1 MIKNTYL
8 CRQKYTIMRI
18 LAIIALI
25 ICSCIKTFAD
35 PTKFHL
41 SGLEILMQE
50 HGLANNTLLEI
61 YQDKKGF
68 LWLGTDVGISRYD
81 GISFHNYNLTER
93 EPLAVKRICEME
105 ADSLLW
111 LKLDNVDRIACFDK
125 KTGEYIALT
134 SKDNVLL
141 NNITDLCVSDSVLYA
156 ITTKGIAR
164 FDYNREKATITIDP
178 TIIVKHQFALKNLVY
193 DEKYLYAFDDVNN
206 VLVYDKKGQK
216 KSVLEYNRLK
226 TDKPIENIY
235 AINDHLW
242 ISTLWNGTYCYNPTS
257 NELRQLDAANRKF
270 ENLSIEGLDFSNDST
285 LIAATPHSILHIAFA
300 GKDYMHSAIDVQ
312 EMSFDNSMYNS
323 FIQNRIT
330 KLYVDKK
337 NAIIWLGTFGK
348 GLVKSSM
355 QDKDIHRIF
364 LRDEIKNIT
373 NLAQDA
379 QGYIWLTTER
389 SGVWKS
395 TSNQIS
401 PDLQFKM
408 WELSREDQYYSM
420 HKDTNGSLWIGDE
433 NGTVQRLNPLTN
445 QIVSYSPTYN
455 GTTTIGSIRK
465 IYHSIHNRLW
475 LVTNKGLFVYDYLTD
490 RCLASMTFNDTIKK
504 ITSMAEDGDGIMW
517 LGTNDGIRS
526 AEVNNGVIE
535 LKNGREQKAG
545 ISKSEVL
552 AVYVNRHNQLYIS
565 YADKIVQ
572 TDGLREEIF
581 DIKILQKDMI
591 SGHTTCI
598 IDDKSGNTW
607 MGNNMG
613 IMTIHN
619 KTKTAYTYNF
629 PERFYDVCQL
639 NNGQLMWTNSLG
651 LMYFSPRALKKRD
664 ITSPLYIS
672 DIEINYNKVDIGEE
686 VNGQVI
692 LKKPAYLLDELVL
705 SHSNNNI
712 VFYLTNLNYNQM
724 PNKTE
729 YRLLPDYPEWT
740 SSYIPKIEFG
750 NLRPGDYTLEA
761 RPISINDEEVPV
773 TTLKIHIKKHW
784 AVTMWAFVIYII
796 TIVIFGVLLY
806 SYFKGKAIRREFY
819 KQKEA
824 MLKSSLSKE
833 IKNRKEENSVNRQK
847 SQARYAVVSELRTP
861 LSMVLAPLKDIMTD
875 ATLSPA
881 LTSKAKVA
889 YRNAISMQNICNMM
903 QDVYEQ
909 ENEKKNLNVG
919 SYLLSDIINCAISS
933 SNELLNVAPIN
944 LHYDKQHNVKKEV
957 WIDRKKM
964 EYVFRNILFNAYRH
978 INFSGNININ
988 VFTEKNEDKE
998 YYCCQIKDDGKRT
1011 ITDLAA
1017 YPLSK
1022 EPENEELNTSENSE
1036 LVGLTFIKEYIG
1048 IHHGMLK
1055 IEKSAESGTNVIV
1068 SIPMGKEHFENDA
1081 NVTFVEAEEV
1091 KETEIITAEKKE
1103 VQQNEDEEI
1112 SFAANTPKGKH
1123 KMLIIEDNK
1132 DIRLYMKILFGAE
1145 YTLFIADNGED
1156 GIALAR
1162 KEMPDI
1168 ILSDVMM
1175 PGLSGFDI
1183 TQTIKEDLKTCHIPI
1198 ILLTALIGETNMIK
1212 GLELGADDYIL
1223 KPFNPDV
1230 LSSKV
1235 KRLIKNRMDLKQTYM
1250 RLMMNSTATNVAEED
1265 AEQKE
1270 DPFILQIIEN
1280 VEQNLQNPDFSVKRL
1295 AEMLNMSQP
1304 TLYRRV
1310 KMLTNYTIIELI
1322 RGVRMRRAAELLRTK
1337 RYSIQEVSEMV
1348 GYNDA
1353 PTFRKHFVDFY
1364 GTTPSTFV
1372 SKEETK
1378 AQNSM

>member
-1 MIKNTYL
+1 MVENTYF
-8 CRQKYTIMRI
+8 CGQNNKVMRI

-25 ICSCIKTFAD
+25 ICSCIKTFAE
-35 PTKFHL
+35 PHKFYL

-68 LWLGTDVGISRYD
+68 LWLGTDVGVSRYD
-81 GISFHNYNLTER
+81 GVSFHNYELTER

-105 ADSLLW
+105 ADSVLW
-111 LKLDNVDRIACFDK
+111 LKLDNVNRIACFDK
-125 KTGEYIALT
+125 RNGSYITLT
-134 SKDNVLL
+134 SKDNTLL
-141 NNITDLCVSDSVLYA
+141 NSVTDLCVSDSVLYA
-156 ITTKGIAR
+156 LTNKGVAR
-164 FDYNREKATITIDP
+164 LDYKRESGTIDITP
-178 TIIVKHQFALKNLVY
+178 TFIVKHPSALRDLVQ
-193 DEKYLYAFDDVNN
+193 DANYLYAFDDANN
-206 VLVYDKKGQK
+206 VLLYDKKSQK
-216 KSVLEYNRLK
+216 KQILEYGRLK
-226 TDKPIENIY
+226 TTKPIEHIY
-235 AINDHLW
+235 AVNGHLW
-242 ISTLWNGTYCYNPTS
+242 ISTHWNGTYCYNPIS
-257 NELRQLDAANRKF
+257 NELRQLELANMQFRSL
-270 ENLSIEGLDFSNDST
+270 NIEGLDFCNDST
-285 LIAATPHSILHIAFA
+285 LIAATPHSILHIAFS

-312 EMSFDNSMYNS
+312 EMSFDNSLYNS

-355 QDKDIHRIF
+355 QDKDINRIF

-379 QGYIWLTTER
+379 RGYIWLTTER
-389 SGVWKS
+389 NGVWKS
-395 TSNQIS
+395 TTNQVS
-401 PDLQFKM
+401 PDLDFRL
-408 WELSREDQYYSM
+408 WEWSRGDQYYCM
-420 HKDTNGSLWIGDE
+420 HKDTNGGLWIGDE
-433 NGTVQRLNPLTN
+433 SGIVQWLNPLTN
-445 QIVSYSPTYN
+445 QIVRYRPTSDGIN
-455 GTTTIGSIRK
+455 SIGSIRK
-465 IYHSIHNRLW
+465 IYLCIHNRLW
-475 LVTNKGLFVYDYLTD
+475 LVTNKGLFVYDYLAD
-490 RCLASMTFNDTIKK
+490 KCFASMPFNVTIKK

-545 ISKSEVL
+545 ISKGEVL

-581 DIKILQKDMI
+581 DIKILKKDMA

-651 LMYFSPRALKKRD
+651 LMYFSPRALKNRD

-686 VNGQVI
+686 IGGQVV
-692 LKKPAYLLDELVL
+692 LEKSAYLLDELVL
-705 SHSNNNI
+705 SHHNNNI

-724 PNKTE
+724 PNKIE

-740 SSYIPKIEFG
+740 SSYITKIEYG
-750 NLRPGDYTLEA
+750 NLRPGDYQLEV
-761 RPISINDEEVPV
+761 RPISINDGEAPV
-773 TTLKIHIKKHW
+773 TTLKIHINEHW
-784 AVTMWAFVIYII
+784 SLTTWAIILYVIAGVT
-796 TIVIFGVLLY
+796 FGLLLR
-806 SYFKGKAIRREFY
+806 SYFKGRAIRREY
-819 KQKEA
+819 RKQKEEL
-824 MLKSSLSKE
+824 MKKSLSEEMKL
-833 IKNRKEENSVNRQK
+833 RKEEKEINRLK
-847 SQARYAVVSELRTP
+847 SHARYAVISELRTP
-861 LSMVLAPLKDIMTD
+861 LSMVLAPLKDIMAD
-875 ATLSPA
+875 ATLAPA
-881 LTSKAKVA
+881 LSPKAKVA
-889 YRNAISMQNICNMM
+889 YRNVISMQNICGMM
-903 QDVYEQ
+903 EDIYKQ
-909 ENEKKNLNVG
+909 ESEEKNLNVG
-919 SYLLSDIINCAISS
+919 AYLLSDIITGAISS

-944 LHYDKQHNVKKEV
+944 VHYDKLHAVKKEV

-978 INFSGNININ
+978 INFSGNISIN
-988 VFTEKNEDKE
+988 VYTEKHDDKE
-998 YYCCQIKDDGKRT
+998 YCCCQIKDDGKK
-1011 ITDLAA
+1011 IASVVLGDEQEQKAFDNQQN
-1017 YPLSK
+1017 
-1022 EPENEELNTSENSE
+1022 PELMG
-1036 LVGLTFIKEYIG
+1036 VAFIKEYVG
-1048 IHHGMLK
+1048 VHHGTIKM
-1055 IEKSAESGTNVIV
+1055 EQNAEGNICVVV
-1068 SIPMGKEHFENDA
+1068 SIPMGKEHFENEA
-1081 NVTFVEAEEV
+1081 NVSFVEAEEV
-1091 KETEIITAEKKE
+1091 KPAEIVTAEKKE
-1103 VQQNEDEEI
+1103 MQANEEEEVT
-1112 SFAANTPKGKH
+1112 FAASAPKGKH

-1132 DIRLYMKILFGAE
+1132 DIRLYMKILFGNE

-1175 PGLSGFDI
+1175 PGISGFDI

-1198 ILLTALIGETNMIK
+1198 ILLTALVGETNMIK

-1230 LSSKV
+1230 LTSKV

-1250 RLMMNSTATNVAEED
+1250 RLMMNTATPVADEEV
-1265 AEQKE
+1265 EQKE

-1378 AQNSM
+1378 TQNSM